1 MTKKTS
7 EARLRAN
14 SKYETKNQRKNVIF
28 RVDDDKDLI
37 EAIDA
42 DKGNSFS
49 PLVKSLLRYHY
60 DLEQKD

>member
-14 SKYETKNQRKNVIF
+14 SKYESKNTRKNVIF

-49 PLVKSLLRYHY
+49 PLVKSLLRHHY
-60 DLEQKD
+60 KLE

>member
-7 EARLRAN
+7 DARLRAN

-28 RVDDDKDLI
+28 KVDDDKDLI

-42 DKGNSFS
+42 DKSNSFS
-49 PLVKSLLRYHY
+49 PLVKSLLRHHY
-60 DLEQKD
+60 ELE